1 MWALVVCLFLPVPHP
16 AFAQTAADSYYD
28 FLSGQRLRGE
38 GDEKGALA
46 ALERAAAAA
55 PASAHIRAEI
65 ASLYMALN
73 QPAAAEKA
81 AQAALALDADSTE
94 AQHVLGLLM
103 SASPD
108 RMKDGITH
116 LEKVMATPAGATDVS
131 LQFALGRL
139 YLMAGAVEKSID
151 LLTRIV
157 EEQPYLM
164 QARLTLVQALQSANR
179 GDEAIDY
186 LAPVAGSEIGRAHV

>member
-1 MWALVVCLFLPVPHP
+1 MIARRSWRIAQAMWALAISLLFLAPHP
-16 AFAQTAADSYYD
+16 ARAQSAADPYYD
-28 FLSGQRLRGE
+28 FLIGQRLESE

-55 PASAHIRAEI
+55 PTSAHIRAEI
-65 ASLYMALN
+65 ASLYMAMN

-81 AQAALALDADSTE
+81 ALAALALDADSTE
-94 AQHVLGLLM
+94 AHQVLGLLM

-131 LQFALGRL
+131 LQFTLGRL
-139 YLMAGAVEKSID
+139 YLVTGA
-151 LLTRIV
+151 R
-157 EEQPYLM
+157 
-164 QARLTLVQALQSANR
+164 
-179 GDEAIDY
+179 
-186 LAPVAGSEIGRAHV
+186 